1 MMSPAALNRSFLD
14 ACPRRQYG
22 GRAGPRRRAL
32 PFIHGEESEHVLSK
46 DWDHYLFKLGDDLA
60 SVYLDLG
67 IAAAAPVAEH
77 AHSVRISVALRQPA
91 ENGMSTDGEFE
102 DLIALEDDL
111 VSRVHGE
118 NAIYVGRLTTRGTR
132 VFYLYAADA
141 DLLTRD
147 VSAAIQRHPAYQARI
162 GSQTDP
168 EWSTYFD
175 FLYPSLE
182 TYQRIQNRRLN

>member
-1 MMSPAALNRSFLD
+1 M
-14 ACPRRQYG
+14 RRQSGAATACVPVIY
-22 GRAGPRRRAL
+22 REDVSYA
-32 PFIHGEESEHVLSK
+32 LSK

-67 IAAAAPVAEH
+67 IAAAAPVAKR
-77 AHSVRISVALRQPA
+77 AHSIRISVALRQPA
-91 ENGMSTDGEFE
+91 ENGLSTDEEFE

-111 VSRVHGE
+111 VARVHGE

-141 DLLTRD
+141 DLLARD
-147 VSAAIQRHPAYQARI
+147 ISAAVQSHPAYQPQI
-162 GSQTDP
+162 GSQPDP

-175 FLYPSLE
+175 FLYSSPE
-182 TYQRIQNRRLN
+182 TYQRIQNRRVN